1 MAKNT
6 KNKNM
11 KTKKSTP
18 KTKRTPTHLKLP
30 NGFGS
35 ITKRTDKPRRK
46 PFEVRKWFA
55 DVQAQKVIG
64 WFATYYSLF

>member
-6 KNKNM
+6 KNKNT
-11 KTKKSTP
+11 KTKKSKPKSTP
-18 KTKRTPTHLKLP
+18 KKKRTPAHLKLP

-46 PFEVRKWFA
+46 PF
-55 DVQAQKVIG
+55 
-64 WFATYYSLF
+64 